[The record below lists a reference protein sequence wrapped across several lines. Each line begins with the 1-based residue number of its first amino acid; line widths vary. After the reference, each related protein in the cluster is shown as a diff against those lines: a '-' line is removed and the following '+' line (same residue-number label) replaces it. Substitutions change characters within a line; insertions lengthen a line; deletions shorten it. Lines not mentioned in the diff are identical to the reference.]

1 MPARRRTNPAAGRAA
16 FGRAVEAL
24 EHSET
29 VQLAREGS
37 EAASGVTDLRTAV
50 RFSLEELAERAPGR
64 SVEVRVPPYA
74 VTQAIAGPRHTR
86 GTPPTVVETDPL
98 TWLSLASGRLDWDEA
113 VGTGRV
119 QASGE
124 RCDLSAHLP
133 LIDCP
138 PDPRAGRPA
147 S

>member
-1 MPARRRTNPAAGRAA
+1 MTPRRRTNPAEGRAA
-16 FGRAVEAL
+16 FARVVEVL
-24 EHSET
+24 ESAPGTES
-29 VQLAREGS
+29 VAD
-37 EAASGVTDLRTAV
+37 VRTAV
-50 RFSLEELAERAPGR
+50 RYSLEELAERAPGR

-98 TWLSLASGRLDWDEA
+98 TWLLLACGALDWSTA
-113 VGTGRV
+113 VSEGRV

-133 LIDCP
+133 LQ
-138 PDPRAGRPA
+138 AGR
-147 S
+147 SST